1 MLTDLVRPGDKIELQ
16 AVERAIMGDK
26 TDRRYLTSKIY
37 DVIDDEKLE
46 ILMPMDGTKLIL
58 LPVDGEFQFCFYTKN
73 GLYQC
78 FVRIADRYKENNI
91 YLLLCEVTSPIGKY
105 QRRSY
110 YRYACTMPLKTR
122 DLMEEE
128 AESLQDREHGPRLMM
143 GLPMTKGKIADI
155 SGGGVRFISS
165 VQYPEGAKILIN
177 FSLNYNREVKEYQ
190 LVGRVLHSWE
200 NANRSGEFEH
210 RVKFI
215 LINRVDR
222 EEIIKYIFEEER
234 KNRKRMADMG
244 N

>member
-58 LPVDGEFQFCFYTKN
+58 LPVDGEFQFCFYTQN

-91 YLLLCEVTSPIGKY
+91 YLLLCEITSPIGKY

-110 YRYACTMPLKTR
+110 YRYACTLPLKTR

-128 AESLQDREHGPRLMM
+128 ADSLQDREQGPKIMM
-143 GLPMTKGKIADI
+143 GLPMTAGKIADI
-155 SGGGVRFISS
+155 SGGGIRFLSS
-165 VQYPEGAKILIN
+165 VQYPEGTKILIE
-177 FSLNYNREVKEYQ
+177 FSLKYGGEIREYQ
-190 LVGRVLHSWE
+190 LTGRVLHSLAKE
-200 NANRSGEFEH
+200 NRNGEFEH

-215 LINRVDR
+215 MIDKLQR